1 MEGAL
6 LSGSPRVY
14 DDIFNERRGLS
25 SFQSQTAIF
34 SLRHSRWKEFQAR
47 GFREFQH
54 GYYIIRVG
62 AWHGVNTRLLLPL
75 NDRSLSASQLA
86 GGWFKGRLIPSTILK
101 FILDK
106 EERNQM

>member
-14 DDIFNERRGLS
+14 HELFNERRGLS
-25 SFQSQTAIF
+25 SFQSLTAIF

-62 AWHGVNTRLLLPL
+62 AWHGVNTRLLSSL
-75 NDRSLSASQLA
+75 NDPLPTLTVGKSTGWWMVQGKTHSLYNTEIHT
-86 GGWFKGRLIPSTILK
+86 G
-101 FILDK
+101 
-106 EERNQM
+106 